1 MIRRSVVTGLLMGVL
16 LVLVAIYPILSNYLD
31 PKVLP
36 VHRSGLLHTL
46 LLVLS
51 GAAGLVVLAL
61 LGSLAAWRNQVA
73 SAGQGFT
80 AGAISGVVASL
91 LFYTLL
97 YAPTIAVAASTD
109 LWIYSP
115 TRQALYPP
123 NQISLAFIQQVT
135 LVSYLRLILLLVA
148 GTVLGGLEGTIVG
161 LLSREEPPTQPLLLD
176 LIGSHR
182 PRRRWFADHD
192 EVWKAGILAGLLGG
206 GVIWLGT
213 TAAFLSNL
221 SLNWPALESAVR
233 ENPDQI
239 TRALF
244 WPRWA
249 SGRWP
254 CSCSGTHPVATCL
267 GSRSS

>member
-61 LGSLAAWRNQVA
+61 LGSLAAWRNQVT
-73 SAGQGFT
+73 SAGQGFA

-91 LFYTLL
+91 IFYTLL

-109 LWIYSP
+109 LWTYSP

-135 LVSYLRLILLLVA
+135 LVSYLRLILLLAA
-148 GTVLGGLEGTIVG
+148 GTVLGGLEGAIVG
-161 LLSREEPPTQPLLLD
+161 LLNREEPPTQPSLLD

-221 SLNWPALESAVR
+221 SLNWPALENAVR
-233 ENPDQI
+233 ENP
-239 TRALF
+239 T
-244 WPRWA
+244 
-249 SGRWP
+249 
-254 CSCSGTHPVATCL
+254 
-267 GSRSS
+267 